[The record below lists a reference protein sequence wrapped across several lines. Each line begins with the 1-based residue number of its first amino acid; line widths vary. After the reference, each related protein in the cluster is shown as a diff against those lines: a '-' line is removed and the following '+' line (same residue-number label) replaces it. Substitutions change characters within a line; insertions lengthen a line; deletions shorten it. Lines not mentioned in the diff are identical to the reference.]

1 MDELDRKML
10 MLLFRD
16 GRISQRRLAEELNV
30 TPPTLNYRFRK
41 LEEEGVLKGFTL
53 FVNPN
58 FLSLYYGFVA
68 FTNYRDYDSPSI
80 FLKFKCV
87 EWLNVYGILGR
98 SFRELDEEVER
109 MSRNLGEPKLK
120 YVPEQSPESLK
131 EMDLIVLRALK
142 DTPRASESE
151 IAEVVGMPSKL
162 VSKRLKVLSRRGVFS
177 VFPVLDI
184 PKSGLI
190 MFSMFSRELKR
201 IVPVLEPF
209 TVFRITDGK
218 AGINVCLADNM
229 GQVRNL
235 VNGARLNDPDS
246 DVMIIHEYTVSIQ
259 DKIDIRVES

>member
-1 MDELDRKML
+1 
-10 MLLFRD
+10 
-16 GRISQRRLAEELNV
+16 
-30 TPPTLNYRFRK
+30 
-41 LEEEGVLKGFTL
+41 
-53 FVNPN
+53 
-58 FLSLYYGFVA
+58 
-68 FTNYRDYDSPSI
+68 
-80 FLKFKCV
+80 
-87 EWLNVYGILGR
+87 VYGILGR

-229 GQVRNL
+229 GQVRIL